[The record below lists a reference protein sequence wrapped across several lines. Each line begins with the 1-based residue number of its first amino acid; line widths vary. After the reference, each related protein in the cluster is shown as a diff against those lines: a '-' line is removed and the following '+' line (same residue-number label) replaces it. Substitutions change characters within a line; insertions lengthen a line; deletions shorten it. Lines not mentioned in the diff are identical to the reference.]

1 MSDVYWATMGIV
13 NKLTGS
19 FKTLLDVCGMVRL
32 MLLAACAASLP
43 APFIS
48 AELPP
53 SIMSRN
59 HPTCFVGSVTP
70 QFTRFV
76 LSKRMWSRT
85 LPDFLRVA
93 SSTIVISPCMRTS
106 NASHELCPQAY
117 NFVNCS
123 GVRSGKSAS
132 NRLPVAIFMKNRF
145 GITDRWKGK
154 WDFACFVRC

>member
-32 MLLAACAASLP
+32 MLLAACAASSP

-76 LSKRMWSRT
+76 LSSLMWSRT

-93 SSTIVISPCMRTS
+93 SSTIVISSCMRTS
-106 NASHELCPQAY
+106 KASHELCPQVY
-117 NFVNCS
+117 SFINCS
-123 GVRSGKSAS
+123 SVSSGKSAS
-132 NRLPVAIFMKNRF
+132 KLLDAAISILNRF
-145 GITDRWKGK
+145 LNTDPWNHT
-154 WDFACFVRC
+154 WSCAWSL

>member
-19 FKTLLDVCGMVRL
+19 FKTLLDVCGMVQL

-59 HPTCFVGSVTP
+59 HPTCFVGSATP
-70 QFTRFV
+70 QFRRFV
-76 LSKRMWSRT
+76 LSSLMLSRT
-85 LPDFLRVA
+85 LPAFLRVA
-93 SSTIVISPCMRTS
+93 TSTIVISGFIRTS
-106 NASHELCPQAY
+106 KCSHEL
-117 NFVNCS
+117 
-123 GVRSGKSAS
+123 
-132 NRLPVAIFMKNRF
+132 
-145 GITDRWKGK
+145 
-154 WDFACFVRC
+154 